1 MKRWFLAVCVTFV
14 ASSTNAVEIS
24 PRVIGGDPVVSGYD
38 FYAALLVE
46 GTLSG
51 ASSDEFWFH
60 FCGGSYLGDG
70 IVLTAAHCVSNL
82 ERGARFAVLLGNHSN
97 AYGYVH
103 CPSNGPCRHASSIT
117 PPAGYEFSGF
127 IALDAL
133 PSSGFTLT
141 RSTRTVAVHPGYN
154 SATVRNDLA
163 LIRLPVNALHESIA
177 LTTRPQST
185 FLDDATVIGHGDTRQ
200 RTSGEPDD
208 ITPEPDIALQAVDLP
223 TVSDATCSAEYGIKV
238 GDSRVIHGASMLCA
252 GFPDGVDPLD
262 GDRQKDSCQGDSG
275 GPLVYGSGTLGSD
288 LEQIGIVSWGFDCAK
303 TYGVYTDI
311 KELRSWIVNKMN
323 ENPWRSSGG
332 GGGALGLWSLLLS
345 LPLAM
350 VRCRRI
356 GASVAMLIAVF
367 TLAGC
372 STTPQGAGEPEVL
385 FNPEVK
391 AEGLEFSVV
400 SHGCT
405 EDDHLFLRVEGNSL
419 TLLRTQ
425 KDRCR
430 TAPQLFRFV
439 MPLPVSDNVWQ
450 IENPVRYS
458 NRVGLSGAQP
468 Q

>member
-1 MKRWFLAVCVTFV
+1 MTRLGE
-14 ASSTNAVEIS
+14 SQ
-24 PRVIGGDPVVSGYD
+24 
-38 FYAALLVE
+38 LVGE
-46 GTLSG
+46 Q
-51 ASSDEFWFH
+51 A
-60 FCGGSYLGDG
+60 
-70 IVLTAAHCVSNL
+70 
-82 ERGARFAVLLGNHSN
+82 
-97 AYGYVH
+97 
-103 CPSNGPCRHASSIT
+103 
-117 PPAGYEFSGF
+117 
-127 IALDAL
+127 IA
-133 PSSGFTLT
+133 
-141 RSTRTVAVHPGYN
+141 
-154 SATVRNDLA
+154 
-163 LIRLPVNALHESIA
+163 
-177 LTTRPQST
+177 
-185 FLDDATVIGHGDTRQ
+185 IGHGNTVTNGD
-200 RTSGEPDD
+200 SFPSAELL
-208 ITPEPDIALQAVDLP
+208 EVALPVE
-223 TVSDATCSAEYGIKV
+223 SDASCRGVYGY
-238 GDSRVIHGASMLCA
+238 DYNGATMLCS
-252 GFPDGVDPLD
+252 GYVDGTDS
-262 GDRQKDSCQGDSG
+262 GTEKDSCQGDSG
-275 GPLVYGSGTLGSD
+275 GPLLYDNGGVW
-288 LEQIGIVSWGFDCAK
+288 EQIGVVSWGDGCAT
-303 TYGVYTDI
+303 TYGVYSDV

-323 ENPWRSSGG
+323 ENPWRSSG

-430 TAPQLFRFV
+430 TAPQLLRFV